1 MYRPRSNK
9 RAHPPVG
16 FPERAAF
23 QWHYEM
29 CVIENMCAL
38 FLASE
43 GGAKRV
49 PWREGPVLVSTDPD
63 AANSPNTNP
72 HPDPAIS
79 PTTIP
84 QSPLN
89 PLQEAND
96 HHHRH
101 HQPAGDSQ
109 SRKHHYEDSQPASV
123 DDDSDDATF
132 DDGFARA
139 LEMRLAS
146 MVKAQSEKE
155 RVARW
160 IAAGRLCV

>member
-1 MYRPRSNK
+1 
-9 RAHPPVG
+9 
-16 FPERAAF
+16 
-23 QWHYEM
+23 M

-63 AANSPNTNP
+63 AA
-72 HPDPAIS
+72 IS

-84 QSPLN
+84 QSSLN
-89 PLQEAND
+89 PLQKEND
-96 HHHRH
+96 

-109 SRKHHYEDSQPASV
+109 SRKHHYEDSHPASV

-146 MVKAQSEKE
+146 MVKAKSEKE